1 MKLELVNKLKNAAH
15 VADVNSH
22 GTTMSDVVNECLADI
37 SESSEWFEKAH
48 DELITLYRSIEDFA
62 QPRLLS
68 HLIEVGRMLEAGL
81 HKEKGKD
88 YGLPVEER

>member
-1 MKLELVNKLKNAAH
+1 MYEYFPDMK
-15 VADVNSH
+15 
-22 GTTMSDVVNECLADI
+22 
-37 SESSEWFEKAH
+37 ESFDRIKE
-48 DELITLYRSIEDFA
+48 IEDFA